1 MEYIVL
7 SLLAVILIL
16 TAAAITMLVQIKKS
30 NQPVD
35 FSSEINKAT
44 GNLRQELAGLYQTSS
59 SDLSER
65 VARTSGDLRQ
75 EVSDRLKN
83 EFQNI
88 QNNLIKQLQE
98 SRQELSAGME
108 NIRTKVDQQLNVI
121 GDQVQNKLNENIR
134 EGFKQYEKV
143 QEYLKNAE
151 SQLQNLN
158 LVGSSINELNNLL
171 KLPHL
176 RGGFGETTLE
186 MLLADFLPS
195 SLYKLQAKISPDST
209 ERVDAL
215 ILFPNNSLPIDSKF
229 PREQI
234 LPLFETP
241 DEEKLKSARE
251 TLRQAIKNQAKDI
264 AKKYIHPE
272 HGTTDMA
279 LMFIPSETIYFEVIK
294 NIELWEDI
302 SKLKIFPTSPNT
314 LAITLKGIA
323 ISMEY
328 YQMSKGVEK
337 TISEIKKA
345 QQHFGNFNKKFEEVG
360 KELEK
365 AKNAF
370 HTAYTHLGRYS
381 GSVVRLTG
389 EEEIQM
395 IPGPEEGT
403 S

>member
-1 MEYIVL
+1 MEYIIL
-7 SLLAVILIL
+7 FLLALIL
-16 TAAAITMLVQIKKS
+16 VLISALFFTIKK
-30 NQPVD
+30 NVPLAD

-44 GNLRQELAGLYQTSS
+44 GSLRQELTGLYQTSS

-65 VARTSGDLRQ
+65 LARTSGDLRQ
-75 EVSDRLKN
+75 EISDRLKN
-83 EFQNI
+83 DFQNI
-88 QNNLIKQLQE
+88 QVNLLKQLQE
-98 SRQELSAGME
+98 NRQELNISME
-108 NIRTKVDQQLNVI
+108 SIRTRVDQQLNTI

-186 MLLADFLPS
+186 MLLADFLPA
-195 SLYKLQAKISPDST
+195 SLYQLQAKISPEST

-234 LPLFETP
+234 LPLFETQ
-241 DEEKLKSARE
+241 DKEKLSSARE
-251 TLRQAIKNQAKDI
+251 TLKQVIKNQAKDI
-264 AKKYIHPE
+264 NKKYIHPE

-279 LMFIPSETIYFEVIK
+279 LIFIPSETIYFEIIR
-294 NIELWEDI
+294 NIELWEDMA
-302 SKLKIFPTSPNT
+302 KLKVFPTSPNT

-328 YQMSKGVEK
+328 YQMAKGVEK
-337 TISEIKKA
+337 TVSEIKKA
-345 QQHFGNFNKKFEEVG
+345 RQHFSNFNKKFEEVG

-365 AKNAF
+365 AQNAF
-370 HTAYTHLGRYS
+370 HTASTHLGRYS
-381 GSVVRLTG
+381 GSVHRLSG
-389 EEEIQM
+389 EEPPLIQ
-395 IPGPEEGT
+395 GTEKQPE
-403 S
+403 